1 MSVASQNR
9 NLIYLDNAA
18 TTFPKPECVYDSA
31 EEFYRGFGGNAGRG
45 TNPLARKCAE
55 LIIETRSLVADWL
68 GISSPERVIFTSSAT
83 FALNLAILGA
93 RLRDGDVVY
102 ITPFEHNSVLRPLEH
117 LRQTL
122 GIEVRQIP
130 FHPQTFTYQLDRLE
144 AMFRVDPPAMVCV
157 TQASNVCGV
166 MPPVKGILGLSRKV
180 VGKHCVNIVDGAQ
193 AAGLYPLNLDQ
204 GLVDGLIFSSHKSLY
219 GPYGVAGLVL
229 ATEWRPAPL
238 LFGGTGTNSESLEMP
253 DALPSTYEAG
263 SHNIHAIAGLRAALG
278 WLQETGRETIVS
290 HTRNMALQLRDALN
304 EMSGIT
310 LYVPD
315 NDELWTGILSFT
327 IDGIRPQ
334 AIESMLGAKRIAV
347 RAGLHCAPVTHHWLG
362 TINCGGTIRVSPSF
376 FNPPEDVGML
386 VDALRSIKQIV

>member
-1 MSVASQNR
+1 M
-9 NLIYLDNAA
+9 
-18 TTFPKPECVYDSA
+18 
-31 EEFYRGFGGNAGRG
+31 
-45 TNPLARKCAE
+45 
-55 LIIETRSLVADWL
+55 
-68 GISSPERVIFTSSAT
+68 
-83 FALNLAILGA
+83 
-93 RLRDGDVVY
+93 
-102 ITPFEHNSVLRPLEH
+102 
-117 LRQTL
+117 
-122 GIEVRQIP
+122 
-130 FHPQTFTYQLDRLE
+130 
-144 AMFRVDPPAMVCV
+144 
-157 TQASNVCGV
+157 
-166 MPPVKGILGLSRKV
+166 
-180 VGKHCVNIVDGAQ
+180 
-193 AAGLYPLNLDQ
+193 
-204 GLVDGLIFSSHKSLY
+204 
-219 GPYGVAGLVL
+219 
-229 ATEWRPAPL
+229 

-263 SHNIHAIAGLRAALG
+263 SQNIHAIAGLRAALG

-376 FNPPEDVGML
+376 FNPPEDVDML